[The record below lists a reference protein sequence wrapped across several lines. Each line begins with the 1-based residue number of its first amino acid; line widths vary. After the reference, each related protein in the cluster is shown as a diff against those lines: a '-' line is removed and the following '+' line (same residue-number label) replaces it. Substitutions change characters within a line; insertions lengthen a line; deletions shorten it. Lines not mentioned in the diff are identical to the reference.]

1 MASATKTRP
10 AIARDELPKCPQNL
24 DAERCTLG
32 AILVNNDYLAQAR
45 SVIRAEDFFLPQHRY
60 IFRAIVKLVDAGNP
74 ADLITVNQTLHDTH
88 EIDEAGGVPYVA
100 SLVDG
105 VPRIAHVGHYA
116 RIVKEAALKR
126 QILNVMELVQHDA
139 RNGSTAKEI
148 LDGAISNIQNLQKEA
163 LVEGLSNMST
173 SQLFSVSGNETE
185 WLAFPFAAPGLSS
198 ILDAL
203 PKMGKT
209 RFFLEGILA
218 SRNGRPFL
226 GYATKPTRVVYVSEQ
241 SSVSLAG
248 QVRQAGFTGHEPITE
263 LCWIAREHWSR
274 FSFLDFLAILDS
286 QILAPNN
293 YNCLIFDCWHTI
305 ARLEDENDASEVH
318 RLGNPT
324 MDLAARRGVALPLSR
339 HDRKSGGEVGVSG
352 RSSIALSGLVDSIIH
367 MTRIPS
373 TVNQRKI
380 EMLSRIPTLNGERII
395 ELTDSGYTCF
405 GNAMEEPEGPRL
417 LRAIQTNPSSSNR
430 ELELITG
437 IGRNRIEHLAFDLGW
452 IRRKKVW
459 TRRLSS

>member
-1 MASATKTRP
+1 MASATKIRP
-10 AIARDELPKCPQNL
+10 LSLLRDELPCPQNL
-24 DAERCTLG
+24 DAERSTLG

-45 SVIRAEDFFLPQHRY
+45 SVVRAEDFFLPQHRY
-60 IFRAIVKLVDAGNP
+60 IFRTIEKLVDAGNP
-74 ADLITVNQTLHDTH
+74 ADLITVNQTLQDTH
-88 EIDEAGGVPYVA
+88 EIDDAGGTPYLA

-105 VPRIAHVGHYA
+105 IPHITRVEHYA
-116 RIVKEAALKR
+116 RIVKETALKR
-126 QILNVMELVQHDA
+126 QVLNIMELVQHNA
-139 RNGSTAKEI
+139 LNGSTAREI
-148 LDGAISNIQNLQKEA
+148 LDDAISNIQNLQKEV

-173 SQLFSVSGNETE
+173 SQLFDVSENEAE

-218 SRNGRPFL
+218 SRNSRPFL
-226 GYATKPTRVVYVSEQ
+226 GHATKPMRVVYVSEQ

-263 LCWIAREHWSR
+263 LCWIVREHWSR
-274 FSFLDFLAILDS
+274 FSFLDFLALLDS

-305 ARLEDENDASEVH
+305 ARLADENDASEVH

-380 EMLSRIPTLNGERII
+380 EMLSRIPALNGERII
-395 ELTDSGYTCF
+395 ELTASGYSCF
-405 GNAMEEPEGPRL
+405 DNAKDEPEGTRL
-417 LRAIQTNPSSSNR
+417 HRAILSNQSASNR

-437 IGRNRIEHLAFDLGW
+437 IGRNRIERLAFDLGW

-459 TRRLSS
+459 SERLSS